1 MVPGEGVWASLSWR
15 VDNIL
20 VLRNVVCFWA
30 LALYFTCILNVF
42 FYEANTSWLKFFFNN
57 KSHRHLYKRTLWW
70 AFFVGLA
77 TVFIIKY
84 YFLDAF
90 SVPFPLEHSFLFCP
104 RLAYNFSQLL
114 IHQPLWHMDLNA
126 LHHILCWTQ
135 VFQFRFF
142 QFCFLIG
149 SFSCNFYFH
158 PLIWLFCHLPYVYLD
173 QTRNSVLGEDGNP
186 CWLLGPWLFL
196 AMFFW
201 LSNASWPKV
210 CTCSS
215 KFLSSNSLFDLL

>member
-1 MVPGEGVWASLSWR
+1 MS
-15 VDNIL
+15 
-20 VLRNVVCFWA
+20 
-30 LALYFTCILNVF
+30 F
-42 FYEANTSWLKFFFNN
+42 FRWL
-57 KSHRHLYKRTLWW
+57 SHRFYHKILLPGCLLGSFSFRTL
-70 AFFVGLA
+70 
-77 TVFIIKY
+77 
-84 YFLDAF
+84 
-90 SVPFPLEHSFLFCP
+90 FPLLSSSCL
-104 RLAYNFSQLL
+104 YFSQLL

-158 PLIWLFCHLPYVYLD
+158 PLIWLFYHLPYVYLD